1 MTQSNA
7 TRTGVTIDVRRAVRE
22 RLAEVNAV
30 VVIDDFHYAPDE
42 VRKQLARSLKD
53 LSSRRVP
60 IVLIA
65 VPHRVLDLVK
75 SEEELL
81 GRVVRKKVAHWS
93 PLELMRI
100 AALGFAAMNVDD
112 RKGKIADRLVAQ
124 SFGSPLLMQELSG
137 EVCRRNSMLE
147 TLHVA
152 RDLKPPDS
160 WPAFFAN
167 VAADLEHPL
176 AQALRAGPQE
186 RKRRKQRR
194 LRDLDLDVDTYGAVL
209 LGLRDRL
216 PATSTSLTE
225 LTDAVNAHL
234 EQRLQLQEVRRV
246 CREMRKRAEQHRKGG
261 DAPIDVSESAPER
274 LTIVDPY
281 LAFYIAWGL
290 ESLGLPSPS

>member
-93 PLELMRI
+93 PLELTNAHRC
-100 AALGFAAMNVDD
+100 
-112 RKGKIADRLVAQ
+112 
-124 SFGSPLLMQELSG
+124 S
-137 EVCRRNSMLE
+137 
-147 TLHVA
+147 
-152 RDLKPPDS
+152 
-160 WPAFFAN
+160 
-167 VAADLEHPL
+167 
-176 AQALRAGPQE
+176 
-186 RKRRKQRR
+186 R
-194 LRDLDLDVDTYGAVL
+194 LR
-209 LGLRDRL
+209 RDERGR
-216 PATSTSLTE
+216 P
-225 LTDAVNAHL
+225 
-234 EQRLQLQEVRRV
+234 
-246 CREMRKRAEQHRKGG
+246 KGQ
-261 DAPIDVSESAPER
+261 DR
-274 LTIVDPY
+274 
-281 LAFYIAWGL
+281 
-290 ESLGLPSPS
+290 